1 MKETPGLLSL
11 LFTLNSSSIH
21 VFTINYNIQM
31 WAETSINAI
40 TTEELLIL
48 VGDKNVIPSLKLC
61 LD

>member
-1 MKETPGLLSL
+1 
-11 LFTLNSSSIH
+11 
-21 VFTINYNIQM
+21 M